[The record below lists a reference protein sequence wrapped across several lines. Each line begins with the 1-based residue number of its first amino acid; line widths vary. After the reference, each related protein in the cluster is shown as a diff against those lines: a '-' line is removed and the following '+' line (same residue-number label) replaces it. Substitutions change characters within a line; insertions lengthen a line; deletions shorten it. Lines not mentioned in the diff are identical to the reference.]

1 MLEIS
6 VLKLFQPLVPEPRL
20 PVELGWICILPG
32 LTASP
37 WEVMKSSDSRRD
49 NLRSGKPLLRESRTT
64 NCFKA

>member
-49 NLRSGKPLLRESRTT
+49 ELAFWETPSKGKQ
-64 NCFKA
+64 NH

>member
-20 PVELGWICILPG
+20 PVERGWICILPG

-49 NLRSGKPLLRESRTT
+49 ELAFWETPSKGKQ
-64 NCFKA
+64 NH